1 MVNSQ
6 RGRLITLEGGDGVG
20 KTTHIELLEAYLTEQ
35 GQSVLT
41 TREPGGTALG
51 EALRKVLLRDEL
63 ECGAETEM
71 MVLFAAR
78 TQHLHA
84 VLLPAIAKGRWVL
97 CDRFTDATFAY
108 QGGGRGIPFERIER
122 LETFVQGDFQPDLT
136 LLLDLPVEEGLARV
150 TERGGR
156 VDRFEKQGLAFKE
169 RVRRSY
175 LQRQRDYPGRIQ
187 CVNAS
192 GSVDEIQMALRQHLQ
207 TLLRLDTNRDDI
219 SVA

>member
-1 MVNSQ
+1 MVNSPQ
-6 RGRLITLEGGDGVG
+6 GRLITLEGGDGVG

-51 EALRKVLLRDEL
+51 EALRKVLLRDGL

-84 VLLPAIAKGRWVL
+84 VLLPAIAKGQWIL

-108 QGGGRGIPFERIER
+108 QGGGRGIPFERIKR
-122 LETFVQGDFQPDLT
+122 LETFVQDDFQPDLT

-150 TERGGR
+150 TGRGGR
-156 VDRFEKQGLAFKE
+156 VDRFEKQDLAFKE

-175 LQRQRDYPGRIQ
+175 LQRQRDYPGRIH
-187 CVNAS
+187 CVDAS
-192 GSVDEIQMALRQHLQ
+192 GSVDEIQMTLRQHLQ

>member
-1 MVNSQ
+1 VNSQ
-6 RGRLITLEGGDGVG
+6 QGRLITLEGGDGVG

-35 GQSVLT
+35 GQSVLA

-51 EALRKVLLRDEL
+51 EVLRKVLLRDEL
-63 ECGAETEM
+63 ECGPETEM

-78 TQHLHA
+78 AQHLHA
-84 VLLPAIAKGRWVL
+84 VLLPAIAKGQWVL

-108 QGGGRGIPFERIER
+108 QGGGRGIPLERIER

-150 TERGGR
+150 TERGGS
-156 VDRFEKQGLAFKE
+156 VDRFEKQDLAFKE
-169 RVRRSY
+169 RIRRSY
-175 LQRQRDYPGRIQ
+175 LQRQRDYPGRIL
-187 CVNAS
+187 CVDAR
-192 GSVDEIQMALRQHLQ
+192 GSVDQIQMKLRQHLQ
-207 TLLRLDTNRDDI
+207 TLLRLDTDQDDI